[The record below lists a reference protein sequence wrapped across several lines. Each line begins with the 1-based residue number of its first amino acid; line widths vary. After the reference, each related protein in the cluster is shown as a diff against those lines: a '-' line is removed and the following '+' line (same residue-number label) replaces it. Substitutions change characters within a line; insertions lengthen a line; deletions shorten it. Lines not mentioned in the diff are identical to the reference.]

1 MLVNEISMA
10 SFVVSI
16 DSAWIERKR
25 PLISLMKNKSVYQ
38 IQVKSRSD
46 CLVCCMVHTTLLYGA
61 YSIALW
67 CIALHGMHHRG
78 YYTLFRPWRLT
89 VTMIFIDRY
98 KPFYLF

>member
-1 MLVNEISMA
+1 MA

-61 YSIALW
+61 YDSAVW
-67 CIALHGMHHRG
+67 CIQHSSMVHSAS
-78 YYTLFRPWRLT
+78 
-89 VTMIFIDRY
+89 RY
-98 KPFYLF
+98 AP